1 MHICPGIIFESKRK
15 RLSEWFLNGISKLC
29 RSLVCSVYACL
40 YVSMSQDVCIS
51 AMPLVFGTN
60 SVMANSSKTEVEL
73 QSRDL
78 RRFPALH
85 SVKILLV
92 LHRELV
98 LLTPPRLCLQRPR
111 CTFVVGPQLG

>member
-1 MHICPGIIFESKRK
+1 MVFKWNTQALQVPA
-15 RLSEWFLNGISKLC
+15 
-29 RSLVCSVYACL
+29 VCSVYACL
-40 YVSMSQDVCIS
+40 YMYVSMSQDVCIS
-51 AMPLVFGTN
+51 AVPLVFGTN
-60 SVMANSSKTEVEL
+60 SVMTNSSKTEVEL

-78 RRFPALH
+78 RWFPALH